1 MVSWRAKRPPC
12 CMPPLALTSGVP
24 KGVMSRKDDDE
35 RVLLLL
41 LLPLLLLVTM
51 RSTPAPE

>member
-1 MVSWRAKRPPC
+1 MSWRAKRPPC